1 MICFLDS
8 DGVINVDHGHV
19 GTIDR
24 LEIFSLLPHV
34 VLFLKKLGYRF
45 VVITNQSGLAR
56 GYYSYS
62 SFLEVSFKIINFLDA
77 ISIPIE
83 VNYCSHLPEQNCNC
97 RKPNPGMIQRYNI
110 TINDIFIGDQST
122 DMQAALN
129 AGIKNR
135 WLINPKAAGPYT
147 QIFNSHQDLI
157 NFLPSFQLN

>member
-1 MICFLDS
+1 MICFLDR

-62 SFLEVSFKIINFLDA
+62 SFLEVSFKIINSL
-77 ISIPIE
+77 ILKCTLNLIRSIFFESSIIL
-83 VNYCSHLPEQNCNC
+83 S
-97 RKPNPGMIQRYNI
+97 
-110 TINDIFIGDQST
+110 FI
-122 DMQAALN
+122 
-129 AGIKNR
+129 
-135 WLINPKAAGPYT
+135 
-147 QIFNSHQDLI
+147 
-157 NFLPSFQLN
+157 